1 MPASNPRS
9 HLAKHFDSERRIRE
23 AIESIS
29 QSILTSREAINE
41 TREVLATANKML
53 AWRPSG
59 TQ

>member
-29 QSILTSREAINE
+29 QSSREAINE